1 MDLTQRRG
9 GGGRVLETL
18 EARLP
23 AWTKFARHPPLDEG
37 PAHRRRVGLK
47 LRQFLGVFLRQ
58 GVGDGGQDL
67 RHLHQRPLQPA
78 ECGPQFRGVAFAL
91 HADSQHALAR
101 QARGQPANGG
111 ADPRISRDPSAPCV
125 LIVFRHAHKVGAA
138 PAKGQPSPDRRL
150 PTDVP
155 RMVLRRN
162 VRFS

>member
-58 GVGDGGQDL
+58 GVGMVD
-67 RHLHQRPLQPA
+67 RICA
-78 ECGPQFRGVAFAL
+78 TFISGPF
-91 HADSQHALAR
+91 S
-101 QARGQPANGG
+101 P
-111 ADPRISRDPSAPCV
+111 PSAARSSAAWRSRSTRIPSTRSPARRAASPPTAVPTRAYRATRPPCV
-125 LIVFRHAHKVGAA
+125 LIVFRHAHKVVRP
-138 PAKGQPSPDRRL
+138 PA
-150 PTDVP
+150 
-155 RMVLRRN
+155 
-162 VRFS
+162 